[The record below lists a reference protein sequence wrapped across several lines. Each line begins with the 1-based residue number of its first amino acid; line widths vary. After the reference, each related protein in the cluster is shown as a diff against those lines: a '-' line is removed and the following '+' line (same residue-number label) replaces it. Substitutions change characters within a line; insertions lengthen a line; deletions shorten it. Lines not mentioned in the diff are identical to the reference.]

1 MLRLRSHL
9 LWMEWTL
16 PRCSKNTGQLVAPS
30 TKQGRLRRRRGSIFR
45 RFKIYFTS
53 SSSLQ
58 CQALDWRRRSISRDF
73 SFQSSG
79 KIFTCH
85 KIVHL
90 CGNCYRTSVLSISDV
105 YIYIWKNEINLMSQW
120 HNFHPFLCQ
129 SKRLRWWFQCHQK
142 LIYLIQSLTNQTSEW
157 PGIDQSQDVM
167 RRWHDDAVTTVN
179 CLYFSCN

>member
-30 TKQGRLRRRRGSIFR
+30 TKQGRLMSRRGNIF
-45 RFKIYFTS
+45 IGDLGFTS
-53 SSSLQ
+53 QVRLHFNVKLLTGGGGAFHKVLVFRVQEIFSLVTKLFISLANVIGAQ
-58 CQALDWRRRSISRDF
+58 CVPWLMS
-73 SFQSSG
+73 
-79 KIFTCH
+79 
-85 KIVHL
+85 
-90 CGNCYRTSVLSISDV
+90 
-105 YIYIWKNEINLMSQW
+105 IYIWKIYQMSQW

-157 PGIDQSQDVM
+157 PGYWPITGCYEE
-167 RRWHDDAVTTVN
+167 VTWWRCDN
-179 CLYFSCN
+179 CQLSVFLL